1 MQIEAV
7 VFDMDGVIFDSEAII
22 LENWKVLGK
31 KYSIPHIEETL
42 YKCLGVNAVETKEI
56 FLAQYGQDFPY
67 DVICKEASQ
76 MFHAIADGGKLPMKK
91 GVVELLTFLKENG
104 YKIGLASSTREAV
117 VKQELRD
124 AGILPFFDEV
134 VCGDMVKK
142 SKPDPQIY
150 ELACEKLGVPAKEAV
165 AIEDSFN
172 GIRSAYAAG
181 MLPVMVPD
189 LIGPD
194 EEMKEK
200 ATIILDDLLAVEEW
214 LREGR

>member
-1 MQIEAV
+1 MQIKAV

-22 LENWKVLGK
+22 IENWKVLGK
-31 KYSIPHIEETL
+31 KYNIPHVEETI
-42 YKCLGVNAVETKEI
+42 YKCLGVNAVETKET
-56 FLAQYGQDFPY
+56 FLREYGQDFPY
-67 DVICKEASQ
+67 DMICKESSK

-134 VCGDMVKK
+134 ICGDMVKK

-200 ATIILDDLLAVEEW
+200 ATVILDDLLAVEEW

>member
-1 MQIEAV
+1 MQYKAV

-22 LENWKVLGK
+22 IENWKVLGE
-31 KYSIPHIEETL
+31 KYNIPHVEETL

-56 FLAQYGQDFPY
+56 FLREYGQDFPY
-67 DVICKEASQ
+67 DAICIEGSK
-76 MFHAIADGGKLPMKK
+76 MFHELADGGLLPMKP
-91 GVVELLTFLKENG
+91 GVVELLTYLRDTG

-124 AGILPFFDEV
+124 AGILPFFHEV

-150 ELACEKLGVPAKEAV
+150 ELACERLGVATKEAI

-172 GIRSAYAAG
+172 GIRSAFAAG
-181 MLPVMVPD
+181 MAPVMVPD
-189 LIGPD
+189 LVHPD
-194 EEMKEK
+194 EEMKGK
-200 ATIILDDLLAVEEW
+200 AVAILDSLLAVKQWLEEQ
-214 LREGR
+214 

>member
-1 MQIEAV
+1 MQIKAV

-22 LENWKVLGK
+22 IENWKILGE
-31 KYSIPHIEETL
+31 KYNIPHVEETL

-56 FLAQYGQDFPY
+56 FLREYGQDFPY
-67 DVICKEASQ
+67 DAICKEGSQ
-76 MFHAIADGGKLPMKK
+76 MFHAIADGGNLPMKT
-91 GVVELLTFLKENG
+91 GVVELLSFLKENG

-117 VKQELRD
+117 VKQELHE

-150 ELACEKLGVPAKEAV
+150 ELACEKLGVETAAAV

-172 GIRSAYAAG
+172 GIRSAHAAG
-181 MLPVMVPD
+181 MIPLMVPD
-189 LIGPD
+189 LAMPN
-194 EEMKEK
+194 EEMREK
-200 ATIILDDLLAVEEW
+200 SHRIFDTLLDVKNW
-214 LREGR
+214 LTEGN